1 MWNLERQYKQTYL
14 QGRNR
19 DIDVEKEHVGVERG
33 REGVDGRWR
42 STYIHV

>member
-19 DIDVEKEHVGVERG
+19 DIGVEKEHVGVERG
-33 REGVDGRWR
+33 R
-42 STYIHV
+42 